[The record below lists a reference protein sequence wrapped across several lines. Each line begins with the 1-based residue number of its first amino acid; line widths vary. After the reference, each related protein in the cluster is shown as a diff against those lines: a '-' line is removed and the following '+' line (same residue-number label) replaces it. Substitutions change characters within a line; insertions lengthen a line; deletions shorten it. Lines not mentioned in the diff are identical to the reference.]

1 MLFKL
6 LGSALITIELFSH
19 SHGRVLTDFPIG
31 ASASELNCPLDLSQ
45 SLLMLLIVP
54 NLTNSI

>member
-6 LGSALITIELFSH
+6 FGSALITIELFTH
-19 SHGRVLTDFPIG
+19 SHGRVLTDFSIG
-31 ASASELNCPLDLSQ
+31 TSDSELNCPLDLTQ
-45 SLLMLLIVP
+45 SLLMLLVVP